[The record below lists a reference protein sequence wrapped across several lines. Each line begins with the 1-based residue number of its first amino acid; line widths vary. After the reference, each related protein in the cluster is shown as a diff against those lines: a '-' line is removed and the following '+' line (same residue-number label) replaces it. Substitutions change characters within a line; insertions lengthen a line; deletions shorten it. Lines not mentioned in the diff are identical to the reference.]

1 MKSNWIQ
8 DEYSEDL
15 FIGFIKSIALH
26 MLLIILAIL
35 VSLLLKIFPA
45 DFLRSQKVTIVT
57 SAVKVDVVGMPK
69 MSLQELKNM
78 ELPQLGQAAAIAIE
92 KSQMVDAKAESSKI
106 EFEQTDKKKSVS
118 DLLKSFSQ
126 KKIPTNKQLPT
137 KAGTLSGVDRGALN
151 RLILEGNKLSQGS
164 SLTGEIGTTAA
175 DGVLQTYALAL
186 PNQIRPYWKLPS
198 FLLEQNLNCRVRV
211 FIGSNGE
218 LLKAEIYVSSGDA
231 EYDQKALD
239 ATRRAA
245 PFSRPAEEI
254 IGRMSRGEIILGFP
268 L

>member
-1 MKSNWIQ
+1 MKSDLIQ
-8 DEYSEDL
+8 DEYSEDI

-26 MLLIILAIL
+26 LFLVILAMLIGL
-35 VSLLLKIFPA
+35 IVKIFPTS
-45 DFLRSQKVTIVT
+45 FLSSEKVTIVT

-78 ELPQLGQAAAIAIE
+78 ELPQLGQAAAIELE
-92 KSQMVDAKAESSKI
+92 KTQMAQASAESSKI

-126 KKIPTNKQLPT
+126 KKLPTNKQAPQ

-164 SLTGEIGTTAA
+164 SLTGDIGTTAA

-186 PNQIRPYWKLPS
+186 PNAIRPYWKLPS

-211 FIGSNGE
+211 FIGANGE
-218 LLKAEIYVSSGDA
+218 LLKAEIYTSSGDA
-231 EYDQKALD
+231 EYDQKALE

-245 PFSRPAEEI
+245 PFTKPSDEI
-254 IGRMSRGEIILGFP
+254 TGRMARGEIILGFP